1 MKIKKKLPNFKN
13 MTEQKEQEFWDK
25 NSLVDFDDE
34 VKEIDLNY
42 IDQRPLK
49 KTTINLRIDESL
61 KNQIKKIALKK
72 GLPYQT
78 LIYMWLKEHID
89 NEGKTA

>member
-1 MKIKKKLPNFKN
+1 MKAKKILPNFKN
-13 MTEQKEQEFWDK
+13 MTEQEEQKFWEK
-25 NSLVDFDDE
+25 NSLVDYADE
-34 VKEIDLNY
+34 VEEIDINY

-49 KTTINLRIDESL
+49 KTTINLRIDENL

-78 LIYMWLKEHID
+78 LIYMWLKEQID
-89 NEGKTA
+89 NEGKAA